1 MAHKDF
7 STRIKPRWTLQQKCF
22 KLFGCFCFFCLAATV
37 QGKNAELLLK
47 FHTESETFE
56 LNQEVLNE
64 ILKLP
69 SRIRVIAFLGDA
81 RAGRS
86 TALNTIIHIL
96 SGSDQSHIEEIFPT
110 GNTVVSV
117 TRDVW
122 IHIIHPQNEGEDS
135 FILLEVQGINV
146 GEDVSVYYLSLFAAL
161 ISSDVNVFVRERF
174 DNNNLHFLFRMSRLR
189 DLVFPDAH
197 VDSFAS
203 LRVVIRDALR
213 APDGHT
219 IEDFVRDFIV
229 EPTFEK
235 NLQKERE
242 TIAKYFQKDQIS
254 VSQIPHAAD
263 REVLRDAGKLSRSD
277 YGFAMKSL
285 AAKFEEVPVK
295 KSSTGLP
302 LNGKALVKQAEE
314 VIEFINK
321 NSLLKF
327 GNLSEA
333 IENNYCK
340 RIREEVIKYIF
351 SLTADEVEDKINS
364 VLGALNNKGVS
375 EGEFNTAR
383 KDLQDIVKVKRKQED
398 IKLKMQNAVDKL
410 IEVKKQ
416 IVEND
421 EKFPKILAEK
431 DTEFAKE
438 REAEEIA
445 EKEVNRLEQLCKEK
459 RRSIQS
465 LQEELSDSKGGWFG
479 SSDA

>member
-1 MAHKDF
+1 M
-7 STRIKPRWTLQQKCF
+7 
-22 KLFGCFCFFCLAATV
+22 

-135 FILLEVQGINV
+135 FILLEVQGVNV

-174 DNNNLHFLFRMSRLR
+174 DNNNLHFLFLMSRLR

-235 NLQKERE
+235 N
-242 TIAKYFQKDQIS
+242 
-254 VSQIPHAAD
+254 
-263 REVLRDAGKLSRSD
+263 
-277 YGFAMKSL
+277 
-285 AAKFEEVPVK
+285 
-295 KSSTGLP
+295 
-302 LNGKALVKQAEE
+302 
-314 VIEFINK
+314 
-321 NSLLKF
+321 
-327 GNLSEA
+327 
-333 IENNYCK
+333 
-340 RIREEVIKYIF
+340 
-351 SLTADEVEDKINS
+351 
-364 VLGALNNKGVS
+364 
-375 EGEFNTAR
+375 
-383 KDLQDIVKVKRKQED
+383 
-398 IKLKMQNAVDKL
+398 
-410 IEVKKQ
+410 
-416 IVEND
+416 
-421 EKFPKILAEK
+421 
-431 DTEFAKE
+431 
-438 REAEEIA
+438 
-445 EKEVNRLEQLCKEK
+445 
-459 RRSIQS
+459 
-465 LQEELSDSKGGWFG
+465 
-479 SSDA
+479 

>member
-1 MAHKDF
+1 M
-7 STRIKPRWTLQQKCF
+7 
-22 KLFGCFCFFCLAATV
+22 
-37 QGKNAELLLK
+37 
-47 FHTESETFE
+47 
-56 LNQEVLNE
+56 
-64 ILKLP
+64 
-69 SRIRVIAFLGDA
+69 
-81 RAGRS
+81 
-86 TALNTIIHIL
+86 
-96 SGSDQSHIEEIFPT
+96 
-110 GNTVVSV
+110 
-117 TRDVW
+117 
-122 IHIIHPQNEGEDS
+122 
-135 FILLEVQGINV
+135 
-146 GEDVSVYYLSLFAAL
+146 SVYYLSLFAAL
-161 ISSDVNVFVRERF
+161 ISSEVNVFVRERF
-174 DNNNLHFLFRMSRLR
+174 ANNNLHFLFLVSRLR

-197 VDSFAS
+197 VDNFAS

-213 APDGHT
+213 APDGYT

-277 YGFAMKSL
+277 YGFAMELL

-327 GNLSEA
+327 GNLYEA
-333 IENNYCK
+333 MENNYCK
-340 RIREEVIKYIF
+340 RIREEVIKCIF
-351 SLTADEVEDKINS
+351 SLTADEVEDKIDG
-364 VLGALNNKGVS
+364 VLGALKKKGVS
-375 EGEFNTAR
+375 EGEINTAR
-383 KDLQDIVKVKRKQED
+383 KDLQDIVKVKRKEED
-398 IKLKMQNAVDKL
+398 IKLKIQNAVDKL
-410 IEVKKQ
+410 IEVKIQ
-416 IVEND
+416 IDENA
-421 EKFPKILAEK
+421 KILAEK
-431 DTEFAKE
+431 DKEFAKE

>member
-1 MAHKDF
+1 M
-7 STRIKPRWTLQQKCF
+7 
-22 KLFGCFCFFCLAATV
+22 
-37 QGKNAELLLK
+37 
-47 FHTESETFE
+47 
-56 LNQEVLNE
+56 
-64 ILKLP
+64 
-69 SRIRVIAFLGDA
+69 
-81 RAGRS
+81 
-86 TALNTIIHIL
+86 
-96 SGSDQSHIEEIFPT
+96 
-110 GNTVVSV
+110 
-117 TRDVW
+117 
-122 IHIIHPQNEGEDS
+122 
-135 FILLEVQGINV
+135 
-146 GEDVSVYYLSLFAAL
+146 
-161 ISSDVNVFVRERF
+161 
-174 DNNNLHFLFRMSRLR
+174 
-189 DLVFPDAH
+189 
-197 VDSFAS
+197 
-203 LRVVIRDALR
+203 
-213 APDGHT
+213 
-219 IEDFVRDFIV
+219 
-229 EPTFEK
+229 
-235 NLQKERE
+235 
-242 TIAKYFQKDQIS
+242 
-254 VSQIPHAAD
+254 SQIPHAAD

-383 KDLQDIVKVKRKQED
+383 KDLQDIVKVKRKEED
-398 IKLKMQNAVDKL
+398 IRLKMQNAVDKL